1 MATYFQEELQR
12 RVDKEGEIVR
22 WMFLLGVSIAALME
36 VIDSSITNVA
46 LPHIQGNLG
55 ATTSEA
61 AWVVTSYSIANVI
74 TMPLAV
80 MLGDMYGKKG
90 YFVFSVIGFT
100 AASIACGMAS
110 DLLTL
115 VLARVVQGLFGGGLL
130 AKAQAFLFEGFPKER
145 QGFVQGI
152 FGVCVLVGPVL
163 GPTLGGWLTD
173 NYDWR
178 WIFFINIP
186 VGIAATIL
194 CVIFLPKDKPT
205 GGGADTVEAD
215 REVADARANIDWLG
229 ITMLSSMLGCFQY
242 VLEKG
247 QDEDWFSSKAI
258 VWCSIIAAISFVIFI
273 WHELKTR
280 RPAVN
285 LRVMRFRS
293 VSIGLFFQ
301 TLIGFVLFGI
311 NYVLPNFA
319 QIMLGYTAFQAGL
332 LQVPSALVTAFMFP
346 IIGANSG
353 KWNARTLVTIGIIIL
368 GLSNWFLVPMTLQWG
383 WDNFLISSLLRGFGV
398 TLVFLPLTLAAV
410 GDCPTEDIQTA
421 SSLLSLMR
429 TLGGSMGI
437 AVLATFLIQRQDFHR
452 AVLVEKITPYSSEA
466 MNRLSQFT
474 AMFQQNGLAL
484 PDAKAHAY
492 QLLTSQVTSQSA
504 LLSYADVAWLLAAFC
519 AISLP
524 FCLLLTSGKSGVKVE
539 MH

>member
-12 RVDKEGEIVR
+12 RVDKDGEYVR
-22 WMFLLGVSIAALME
+22 WMFLLGVAIAALME

-90 YFVFSVIGFT
+90 YFVFSVVGFT
-100 AASIACGMAS
+100 FASIACGMAPN
-110 DLLTL
+110 LLTL
-115 VLARVVQGLFGGGLL
+115 VIARVVQGLFGGGLL
-130 AKAQAFLFEGFPKER
+130 AKAQAFLFEGFPKEQ
-145 QGFVQGI
+145 QGIVQGI

-186 VGIAATIL
+186 VGIVATIL
-194 CVIFLPKDKPT
+194 CLLFLPKDKPT
-205 GGGADTVEAD
+205 GGGPETAEAD
-215 REVADARANIDWLG
+215 AAVARAKANIDWLG
-229 ITMLSSMLGCFQY
+229 ICALSSMLGCFQY

-247 QDEDWFSSKAI
+247 QDEDWFSSDII
-258 VWCSIIAAISFVIFI
+258 VYCSIVAVISLIVFLT
-273 WHELKTR
+273 HELRTKY
-280 RPAVN
+280 PAVN
-285 LRVMRFRS
+285 LRVTRFRS

-301 TLIGFVLFGI
+301 TMIGFVLFGI

-319 QIMLGYTAFQAGL
+319 QVMLGYTAFQAGM
-332 LQVPSALVTAFMFP
+332 LQIPSALVTAFMFP

-353 KWNARTLVTIGIIIL
+353 KWDARLLVTIGIVIL
-368 GLSNWFLVPMTLQWG
+368 GISNAFLVPMTLAWG
-383 WDNFLISSLLRGFGV
+383 WDNFLISSMLRGFGV

-429 TLGGSMGI
+429 TLGGSIGI
-437 AVLATFLIQRQDFHR
+437 AILATVLIRRQDFHR
-452 AVLVEKITPYSSEA
+452 AVLVEKITPYSTEA
-466 MNRLSQFT
+466 MSRINQFT
-474 AMFQQNGLAL
+474 GMFQQSGQSLS
-484 PDAKAHAY
+484 DARTHAY
-492 QLLTSQVTSQSA
+492 QLLSNQVNSQAAV
-504 LLSYADVAWLLAAFC
+504 LSYADIAWLLAAFC
-519 AISLP
+519 VVSLP
-524 FCLLLTSGKSGVKVE
+524 FCLLLTSGKTDAKVE